1 MPQLKKVNH
10 EIFARNVVK
19 NKGHLTK
26 AYQETRPEISY
37 ETANREASRL
47 FHNPI
52 INNRIFELLNESK
65 LDLPS
70 LTKKLESLVNHQK
83 AIINNGKIEYVP
95 DGAIQADSVKTAFK
109 LHGLLSNSNVDI
121 EDNRSVNITIS
132 DKNSE
137 QLQSTLDKL
146 EAMTNKLSNN
156 KIDYR
161 NMSSGNQ
168 LEEVIDI

>member
-10 EIFARNVVK
+10 EIFARNVIEEQG
-19 NKGHLTK
+19 NLTK
-26 AYQETRPEISY
+26 AYLKSY
-37 ETANREASRL
+37 KDAGYNTANTEASKL
-47 FHNPI
+47 FNNPLV
-52 INNRIFELLNESK
+52 NARIFELLNKTGLS
-65 LDLPS
+65 LPE
-70 LTKKLESLVNHQK
+70 LTKKLESLVNHSK
-83 AIINNGKIEYVP
+83 AIVVNGKIEYVP

-137 QLQSTLDKL
+137 QLQATLDKL

-156 KIDYR
+156 KIDYK
-161 NMSSGNQ
+161 NTASSNQ